1 MTEPTREPRQIGTDE
16 WVARADELTERR
28 RGLAGALESGWKR
41 LPPAAQLLV
50 VVGAAAV
57 FGGAT
62 SNDYYLRVGV
72 NTLIYALLAVGLNVV
87 VGWAGLLD
95 LGFVAFFGFGAYCYA
110 FLSSDQFGLHWPS
123 LAALPVIVLACAAL
137 GLFVG
142 LPSRRLRGDY
152 LAIVTLFFAQ
162 IFYVLVNNADRIT
175 LPWKSHPTDITGGP
189 NGIAGIDNLSFL
201 GIHVTSV
208 RGYYY
213 VALVIFTV
221 VVAALWLVNNSRTGR
236 AWRALR
242 DDPLAAQLLGTPINS
257 LQLLAFAFGAAVAGL
272 TGTVFAAVQAGVF
285 PNNFYLDVLI
295 TVYAMVIL
303 GGAGS
308 LAGVVLGAVV
318 INVTLEILRTPGN
331 ARELFYLVIAL
342 ALVKWVRPWRALAAV
357 AGATVALGFVV
368 HAIATAAW
376 PSGTHPSPLGPQSQT
391 MKAWVVELT
400 TPDRVGSFAYVAL
413 IAAALGMMALKG
425 RLRLICIPP
434 LIYLAAF
441 VWENKL
447 VLVPSVTRLIFLGA
461 LLVALMT
468 ARPQGLLGVSRT
480 ETA

>member
-16 WVARADELTERR
+16 WVARADQRTERR

-175 LPWKSHPTDITGGP
+175 LPWKSHPTDIDRGP
-189 NGIAGIDNLSFL
+189 DGIAGIDNLSFL

-242 DDPLAAQLLGTPINS
+242 GTIRWRPSSWARRSTRSAPRLRLRRGGRRPDRHGLRRRPGRRLPQQLLS
-257 LQLLAFAFGAAVAGL
+257 RRADHGL
-272 TGTVFAAVQAGVF
+272 RDGDSGRSGQPG
-285 PNNFYLDVLI
+285 
-295 TVYAMVIL
+295 
-303 GGAGS
+303 
-308 LAGVVLGAVV
+308 GVVLGAVV

-376 PSGTHPSPLGPQSQT
+376 PSGTHPSPS
-391 MKAWVVELT
+391 A
-400 TPDRVGSFAYVAL
+400 
-413 IAAALGMMALKG
+413 G
-425 RLRLICIPP
+425 R
-434 LIYLAAF
+434 
-441 VWENKL
+441 
-447 VLVPSVTRLIFLGA
+447 
-461 LLVALMT
+461 
-468 ARPQGLLGVSRT
+468 ARP
-480 ETA
+480 

>member
-1 MTEPTREPRQIGTDE
+1 MTEPKRDPQQVGADE
-16 WVARADELTERR
+16 WVARADELTERP

-41 LPPAAQLLV
+41 LPPAAQLLA

-123 LAALPVIVLACAAL
+123 LASLPVIVFACAAL

-213 VALVIFTV
+213 IALVIFTV

-242 DDPLAAQLLGTPINS
+242 DDPLAAQLLGHAD
-257 LQLLAFAFGAAVAGL
+257 QLAPA
-272 TGTVFAAVQAGVF
+272 
-285 PNNFYLDVLI
+285 P
-295 TVYAMVIL
+295 
-303 GGAGS
+303 
-308 LAGVVLGAVV
+308 
-318 INVTLEILRTPGN
+318 
-331 ARELFYLVIAL
+331 
-342 ALVKWVRPWRALAAV
+342 
-357 AGATVALGFVV
+357 
-368 HAIATAAW
+368 
-376 PSGTHPSPLGPQSQT
+376 
-391 MKAWVVELT
+391 
-400 TPDRVGSFAYVAL
+400 
-413 IAAALGMMALKG
+413 
-425 RLRLICIPP
+425 RLRLRRGGCRPDGNGLRRRPGRRLPQQLLPRRADHGLRDGDPGRSGQPGRGRARSGRHQCHPRDLAHARQREGAVLSRDRTCARQVGPGPGGCSPRLPAPP
-434 LIYLAAF
+434 WRWALSF
-441 VWENKL
+441 
-447 VLVPSVTRLIFLGA
+447 TR
-461 LLVALMT
+461 
-468 ARPQGLLGVSRT
+468 S
-480 ETA
+480 